1 MGVPSYL
8 VEAPEREERV
18 MAVVGPVAELDARF
32 SSGGAKPTE
41 WSDARSRLAAA
52 EVYWL
57 STVRTDGRPHV
68 TPLLAIW
75 QDDAA
80 YFCTG
85 PRERKAENLEL
96 NPHCIL
102 TTGCNTL
109 GEGLDLV
116 IEGDAVRVT
125 DRPTLQRLV
134 DAYESKYGPDW
145 RFDVADGGF
154 AHPGSSGLSDEAR
167 AEVVLVF
174 RVAPST
180 VFAFGKGD
188 VYSQTRWRFGP
199 D

>member
-1 MGVPSYL
+1 
-8 VEAPEREERV
+8 
-18 MAVVGPVAELDARF
+18 MAAADPMTDLDARF
-32 SSGGAKPTE
+32 SSDGAKPTE
-41 WSDARSRLAAA
+41 WPEARRRLEAA

-57 STVRTDGRPHV
+57 STVRPDGRPHV

-85 PRERKAENLEL
+85 HRERKAGNLEA
-96 NPHCIL
+96 NRHCIL
-102 TTGCNTL
+102 TTGCNAL

-125 DRPTLQRLV
+125 DESTLQRLAG
-134 DAYESKYGPDW
+134 AYVSKYGPDW
-145 RFDVADGGF
+145 RFGVAEGGF
-154 AHPGSSGLSDEAR
+154 AHPASSGLSDEAR

-174 RVAPST
+174 QVAPST

>member
-1 MGVPSYL
+1 
-8 VEAPEREERV
+8 
-18 MAVVGPVAELDARF
+18 MAAADPMTDLDARF
-32 SSGGAKPTE
+32 SSDGAKPTE
-41 WSDARSRLAAA
+41 WPEARRRLEAA

-57 STVRTDGRPHV
+57 STVRPDGRPHV

-85 PRERKAENLEL
+85 HRERKAGNLEA
-96 NPHCIL
+96 NRHCIL
-102 TTGCNTL
+102 TTGCNAL

-125 DRPTLQRLV
+125 DESTLQRLAG
-134 DAYESKYGPDW
+134 AYASKYGPDW
-145 RFDVADGGF
+145 RFGVAEGGF
-154 AHPGSSGLSDEAR
+154 AHPASSGLSDEAR

-174 RVAPST
+174 QVAPST

>member
-1 MGVPSYL
+1 
-8 VEAPEREERV
+8 
-18 MAVVGPVAELDARF
+18 MAAVKPVTELDARF
-32 SSGGAKPTE
+32 SSDGAKPTE
-41 WSDARSRLAAA
+41 WSEARSHLEAA

-57 STVRTDGRPHV
+57 STVRPDGRPHV

-85 PRERKAENLEL
+85 PRERKARNLEM
-96 NPHCIL
+96 NAHCIL
-102 TTGCNTL
+102 TSGCNEL

-116 IEGDAVRVT
+116 IEGDAVPVT
-125 DRPTLQRLV
+125 DGPTLRRLV
-134 DAYESKYGPDW
+134 DAYVSKYGPDW
-145 RFDVADGGF
+145 RFDVGAGGF
-154 AHPGSSGLSDEAR
+154 AHPESSGLSDEAR

-188 VYSQTRWRFGP
+188 VYSQTRWSFGQ